1 MNRKLPRTAA
11 AEALKRILGNGA
23 YSNIIIGNALDGMT
37 DVTDRALCTRI
48 VMTAVERAKT
58 LDFVLSPYCRKKPDP
73 TLRALLFT
81 GASQILY
88 MDRIPDSAA
97 CDETRQGCKGADR

>member
-37 DVTDRALCTRI
+37 DVTL
-48 VMTAVERAKT
+48 TAHCARV
-58 LDFVLSPYCRKKPDP
+58 
-73 TLRALLFT
+73 
-81 GASQILY
+81 
-88 MDRIPDSAA
+88 
-97 CDETRQGCKGADR
+97 

>member
-23 YSNIIIGNALDGMT
+23 YSNIIIGNVLDGMT

-58 LDFVLSPYCRKKPDP
+58 LDFVLSPYCRKKP
-73 TLRALLFT
+73 
-81 GASQILY
+81 
-88 MDRIPDSAA
+88 
-97 CDETRQGCKGADR
+97 